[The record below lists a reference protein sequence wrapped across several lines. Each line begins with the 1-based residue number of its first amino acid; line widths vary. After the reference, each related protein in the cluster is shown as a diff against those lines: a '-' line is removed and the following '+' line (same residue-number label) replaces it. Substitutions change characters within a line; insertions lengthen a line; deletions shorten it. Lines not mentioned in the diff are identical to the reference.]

1 MNPAEVED
9 LFVRHGVLRRGHFLL
24 SSGRHSDV
32 YLQCAQV
39 LQHPRLGSSL
49 GLALAERFRD
59 HVDVVASPAVGA
71 VLIGHSVA
79 YHLDA
84 RFVFAERVDAKMT
97 LRRGQTID
105 RGERVVV
112 IEDVIT
118 TGGSAAELVRLVE
131 EAHAHLAGVGAL
143 VDRGDGPTPFH
154 LECLLKVPARTWAA
168 GDCPMC
174 RAGDPIDSPGSRQLG
189 ASGR

>member
-9 LFVRHGVLRRGHFLL
+9 LFVRHGVLRRGHFRL

-49 GLALAERFRD
+49 GAALAERFRN

-79 YHLDA
+79 YHLDC
-84 RFVFAERVDAKMT
+84 RFVFSERVEGEMT
-97 LRRGQTID
+97 LRRGQEIA

-112 IEDVIT
+112 VEDVVT
-118 TGGSAAELVRLVE
+118 TGGSAAELARLVE
-131 EAHAHLAGVGAL
+131 VAGAHLVGVGAL
-143 VDRGDGPTPFH
+143 VDRSEAPPPFH
-154 LECLLKVPARTWAA
+154 LEALLKVQARTWREE
-168 GDCPMC
+168 DCPLC
-174 RAGDPIDSPGSRQLG
+174 RAGDPIDAPGSRRI
-189 ASGR
+189 AS